1 MNPPIPGTTLRLQ
14 KTVLA
19 TDSARAFGSGLVD
32 VFATP
37 AMIALMEQTCLTLV
51 GPLLAENQNTVGTHV
66 DVKHLRA
73 TPVGQTVWCE
83 ATLLTVEGKKLT
95 FKVEAFD
102 EKGLI
107 GTGSHRRFIID
118 TEAFMAS
125 L

>member
-1 MNPPIPGTTLRLQ
+1 MTFLKPGIKLQ
-14 KTVLA
+14 EEKIVLP

-37 AMIALMEQTCLTLV
+37 AMIALMEHTSLTLV
-51 GPLLAENQNTVGTHV
+51 MPFLEKGQNTVGTHV
-66 DVKHLRA
+66 DVKHLKA
-73 TPVGQTVWCE
+73 TPLGRKVWCE
-83 ATLLTVEGKKLT
+83 ATLIEVEGRHLV

-107 GTGSHRRFIID
+107 GTGTHSRYIID
-118 TEAFMAS
+118 EERFLAS

>member
-1 MNPPIPGTTLRLQ
+1 MSIFTPGTTYRLQ
-14 KTVLA
+14 KTVA
-19 TDSARAFGSGLVD
+19 SSDSARAFGSGLVD

-51 GPLLAENQNTVGTHV
+51 GSALEENQNTVGTHV

-73 TPVGQTVWCE
+73 TPVGKTVWCDAE
-83 ATLLTVEGKKLT
+83 LLSVEGKKLT

-107 GTGSHRRFIID
+107 GTGRHSRYLID
-118 TEAFMAS
+118 TRDFMAS